1 MENKKI
7 EQPKVY
13 EKNRFEFTISVND
26 STSPNEDFVVCKR
39 NFRIYN
45 FEEGSFNSI
54 EFRNLVND
62 KIVRLIKEDLNCKS
76 RIYTWYNYV
85 PDEEGEFTSPL
96 PEPWSTTFKFT
107 LTDNDRVVYEQIW
120 DGSCYPKEIRQNVDI
135 VNKVFSIGTSQNG
148 DKIMV
153 PYDKVDPSTLSGMNY
168 VRYNMGKGTH
178 NIADVVIKVICA
190 SCEKY
195 NRKLREEN
203 THTMSDTY
211 GTKTYNFRISSS
223 EKKLEKEKD
232 ILKKTRNYLDKEC
245 EGMF

>member
-7 EQPKVY
+7 EQTKVY

-26 STSPNEDFVVCKR
+26 SASPTDEFVVCKR

-45 FEEGSFNSI
+45 FDEGSFNSI

-62 KIVRLIKEDLNCKS
+62 KIVRLIKEDLNSKS
-76 RIYTWYNYV
+76 RIYTWYNFV
-85 PDEEGEFTSPL
+85 PDEEGEFTNPL

-107 LTDNDRVVYEQIW
+107 LTDSDKVVYEQIW

-148 DKIMV
+148 DKVMI
-153 PYDKVDPSTLSGMNY
+153 PYEKTDPSSLSGMNY
-168 VRYNMGKGTH
+168 VRYNMGKGAP
-178 NIADVVIKVICA
+178 NIADMIIKEIC
-190 SCEKY
+190 STCEKY

-203 THTMSDTY
+203 FHTMSENY
-211 GTKTYNFRISSS
+211 GGKTYNFRNSPS
-223 EKKLEKEKD
+223 ERYFEFD
-232 ILKKTRNYLDKEC
+232 LKKKTSSYFDKEC